1 MGGHVRRRSAVVK
14 QGEEMFGGHAH
25 AIKFAGVCVVLT
37 AALTVSGCASLKKGK
52 VTPLAFA
59 APQTSYSS
67 GEAFVRAL
75 DGGLVSQIQGINLG
89 DEDRKLALQAEY
101 KALEDAPGGQAVPWS
116 GASGVSGSV
125 IAATPYQVGTQNCRQ
140 YRQTVI
146 FDGKSTMARGAACRN
161 PNGTW
166 TPLT

>member
-1 MGGHVRRRSAVVK
+1 MLGA
-14 QGEEMFGGHAH
+14 QGR
-25 AIKFAGVCVVLT
+25 LT
-37 AALTVSGCASLKKGK
+37 KSMLTVGLVAAMAVLAGCASNGRKAPI
-52 VTPLAFA
+52 PLAFA

-67 GEAFVRAL
+67 GEPFIRAL
-75 DGGLVSQIQGINLG
+75 DGGLVSKIEGANLG

-116 GASGVSGSV
+116 GASGISGTV
-125 IAATPYQVGTQNCRQ
+125 VAATPYQVGSQNCRQ
-140 YRQTVI
+140 YTQTIVV
-146 FDGKSTMARGAACRN
+146 DGKSMMARGAACRN